1 MATNA
6 SKRGDIMQIVMVHGY
21 FLKGTGSNLFVENC
35 CRELC
40 KMGHQVNLF
49 CQENDPD
56 QFDFIERAF
65 DFNDQNSESWVVYQN
80 ETPYPGKCHL
90 YRPNLNGFLP
100 VYVYDEYQG
109 YQVKTFTNCS
119 KTEIESYLENNRR
132 AIDTALINS
141 QTDMVWT
148 NHTIMQ
154 PVYVARSHL
163 GQSQSHHVMTVHGS
177 CLNFSVR
184 NSALLQDYAREA
196 IANAD
201 RIAFVSHFSKNE
213 FQEFFDNDVQIKAKS
228 IAIPGGVDLQ
238 KFITLTDSSEK
249 QAVIDSLVND
259 LKIAAQQLCNSP
271 DLNDGL
277 WKTDADIIA
286 KLEKIDFSNEQIIL
300 YYGKYLWTKG
310 VQLIIAA
317 APLIMMNHHQVRFL
331 LVGFGSSRSYFEAM
345 ITALDQGDQA
355 AFIRLISHPET
366 LDGEI
371 DPCSARFFT
380 ALLKKL
386 DDPDFARAYFA
397 EAKDKIV
404 AAFVLTGF
412 LGHNQL
418 KSLIACADITVATS
432 IFPEAFGLVAAEA
445 LSSGIIPVQ
454 TDHSGFSEVIK
465 RYIDEFDDVFDRHRL
480 KQLDLDD
487 QLVLNLAS
495 NISVLLNDYQAM
507 NSQERQQ
514 LRERARKISVDN
526 YSWES
531 VVKNYINPLIE
542 R

>member
-1 MATNA
+1 M
-6 SKRGDIMQIVMVHGY
+6 KIVMVHGY
-21 FLKGTGSNLFVENC
+21 FLKGTGSNLLVGNC

-56 QFDFIERAF
+56 QFDFIEKGF
-65 DFNDQNSESWVVYQN
+65 DFNDQNSDSWMVYQN

-100 VYVYDEYQG
+100 VYVYDDYQG

-119 KTEIESYLENNRR
+119 KTEIESYLENNCR
-132 AIDTALINS
+132 AINTALINS

-163 GQSQSHHVMTVHGS
+163 GSSQSHHVMTVHGS

-184 NSALLQDYAREA
+184 NSGLLQDYAREA

-201 RIAFVSHFSKNE
+201 RIAFVSHFSKDE
-213 FQEFFDNDVQIKAKS
+213 FLEFFDNDVRINEKS
-228 IAIPGGVDLQ
+228 VVISGGVDLE
-238 KFITLTDSSEK
+238 KFITLTDSSDK
-249 QAVIDSLVND
+249 QPVIDSLVSE
-259 LKIAAQQLCNSP
+259 LKLAARQLPSNP
-271 DLNDGL
+271 DLNEGL

-317 APLIMMNHHQVRFL
+317 APLIIMDHHQVRFL

-345 ITALDQGDQA
+345 IAALDQGDQA
-355 AFIRLISHPET
+355 AFTKLISHPET
-366 LDGEI
+366 ADGEI

-380 ALLKKL
+380 ALMKKL

-397 EAKDKIV
+397 EAKDKIA

-465 RYIDEFDDVFDRHRL
+465 RYIDEFDDVFDRHSL
-480 KQLDLDD
+480 KLLALDD

-495 NISVLLNDYQAM
+495 NISVLLSDYQAM
-507 NSQERQQ
+507 SSQERQQ
-514 LRERARKISVDN
+514 LRQRARKISVDN

-531 VVKNYINPLIE
+531 VVKNYLNPLIK

>member
-1 MATNA
+1 
-6 SKRGDIMQIVMVHGY
+6 MQIVMVHGY
-21 FLKGTGSNLFVENC
+21 FLKGTGSNLFVENS

-56 QFDFIERAF
+56 QFDFIEKAF
-65 DFNDQNSESWVVYQN
+65 DFNDQNSQSWIVYQN

-100 VYVYDEYQG
+100 VYVYDDYQG
-109 YQVKTFTNCS
+109 YQVKTYTNCS
-119 KTEIESYLENNRR
+119 KAEIESYLENNRR
-132 AIDTALINS
+132 AIDTALINR

-163 GQSQSHHVMTVHGS
+163 GLGQCHHVMTVHGS

-184 NSALLQDYAREA
+184 NSVLLQDYAREA

-201 RIAFVSHFSKNE
+201 RIAFVSHFSEDE
-213 FQEFFDNDVQIKAKS
+213 FLEFFDNDLETKEKS

-238 KFITLTDSSEK
+238 KFITLTDNSQK
-249 QAVIDSLVND
+249 QAVIDSLVSE
-259 LKIAAQQLCNSP
+259 LKIAAQQLVNKP
-271 DLNDGL
+271 NLDDGL

-286 KLEKIDFSNEQIIL
+286 KLEKIDFSNEQIVL

-317 APLIMMNHHQVRFL
+317 APLIMKDHHQLRFL

-345 ITALDQGDQA
+345 ITALDQADQA
-355 AFIRLISHPET
+355 AFIELISHPET
-366 LDGEI
+366 ADGEI

-386 DDPDFARAYFA
+386 DDPDFASAYFA
-397 EAKDKIV
+397 EAKDKI
-404 AAFVLTGF
+404 AEAFVLTGF

-465 RYIDEFDDVFDRHRL
+465 RYIDEFDDVFDRHSL
-480 KQLDLDD
+480 KQLLLDD
-487 QLVLNLAS
+487 QLALNLAS
-495 NISVLLNDYQAM
+495 NISVLLSDYQAM

-514 LRERARKISVDN
+514 IRERARKISVDN

>member
-1 MATNA
+1 
-6 SKRGDIMQIVMVHGY
+6 MQIVMAHGY
-21 FLKGTGSNLFVENC
+21 FLKGTGSNLFVENS

-49 CQENDPD
+49 CQENEPD
-56 QFDFIERAF
+56 KFDFIEKAF
-65 DFNDQNSESWVVYQN
+65 DFNDENSESWIVYQN

-100 VYVYDEYQG
+100 VYVYDEYEG
-109 YQVKTFTNCS
+109 YQVKTFTNCN
-119 KTEIESYLENNRR
+119 KIEIETYLEYNRR
-132 AIDTALINS
+132 AINTALINS

-163 GQSQSHHVMTVHGS
+163 GQGQCHHVMTVHGS

-213 FQEFFDNDVQIKAKS
+213 FLEFFDNDVCIKEKS
-228 IAIPGGVDLQ
+228 IAIPGGVDLE
-238 KFITLTDSSEK
+238 KFMTLSDSSEK
-249 QAVIDSLVND
+249 QPVIDSLVND
-259 LKIAAQQLCNSP
+259 LKTAAQQLRSNP
-271 DLNDGL
+271 DRDEGL

-286 KLEKIDFSNEQIIL
+286 KLEIIDFNNEKIVL

-317 APLIMMNHHQVRFL
+317 APLIMMNHHHVRFM

-345 ITALDQGDQA
+345 IEALDQGDQVG
-355 AFIRLISHPET
+355 FINLINHPET
-366 LDGEI
+366 VDGDI
-371 DPCSARFFT
+371 DPHSTRFFT
-380 ALLKKL
+380 ALIKKL
-386 DDPDFARAYFA
+386 GDPDFARAYFA
-397 EAKDKIV
+397 EAKEKIGT
-404 AAFVLTGF
+404 AFVLTGF
-412 LGHNQL
+412 LNHNQL

-454 TDHSGFSEVIK
+454 TNHSGFSEVIK
-465 RYIDEFDDVFDRHRL
+465 RYIDEFDDIFDRHKLRPL
-480 KQLDLDD
+480 VLDD
-487 QLVLNLAS
+487 QLVLNLAT
-495 NISVLLNDYQAM
+495 NISVLLTYYQAM

-514 LRERARKISVDN
+514 IRKRARKISVDN

-531 VVKNYINPLIE
+531 VVKNYIKL
-542 R
+542 

>member
-1 MATNA
+1 
-6 SKRGDIMQIVMVHGY
+6 MQIVMVHGY
-21 FLKGTGSNLFVENC
+21 FLKGTGSNLFVENS

-56 QFDFIERAF
+56 QFDFIEKAF
-65 DFNDQNSESWVVYQN
+65 DFNDQNSECWIVYQN

-119 KTEIESYLENNRR
+119 KTEIESYLDNNRR
-132 AIDTALINS
+132 AIDTALING

-163 GQSQSHHVMTVHGS
+163 GQCQHVMTVHGS

-184 NSALLQDYAREA
+184 NSGLLQDYAREA

-213 FQEFFDNDVQIKAKS
+213 FQEFFDNDVQIKKKS

-249 QAVIDSLVND
+249 KPVIDSLVND
-259 LKIAAQQLCNSP
+259 LKIAAQQLRKSP

-277 WKTDADIIA
+277 WKTDADIVA

-310 VQLIIAA
+310 IQLIIAA

-345 ITALDQGDQA
+345 IAALDQGDPA
-355 AFIRLISHPET
+355 AFIKLITHPET

-371 DPCSARFFT
+371 DPCSARFFG
-380 ALLKKL
+380 ALIKKL
-386 DDPDFARAYFA
+386 DDPDFARTYFA
-397 EAKDKIV
+397 EAKDKI
-404 AAFVLTGF
+404 ATAFVLTGF

-418 KSLIACADITVATS
+418 KNLIACADITVATS

-480 KQLDLDD
+480 KLLALDD

-495 NISVLLNDYQAM
+495 NISVLLDYYQAM
-507 NSQERQQ
+507 NRLERQQ
-514 LRERARKISVDN
+514 IRERARKISVDN

-531 VVKNYINPLIE
+531 VVKNYINLCNKDTNEQPLKVLE
-542 R
+542 CR